1 MHYYDEDKYAV
12 CPHCAA
18 AEKKAAVKP
27 EVKAA
32 PGFGPVVA
40 EAPKPDTFSVS
51 GPSQGEAPGNYQSEA
66 KPGSE
71 AKTGSESKP
80 GYDEKPGLEAKL
92 EPEAKP
98 EQKAQSEILP
108 EGMWKCSCG
117 ALNDSNF
124 CYLCGSRRPAQSE
137 GTETKAAS
145 EAGKEQVAEAEK
157 GWSPEAGKV
166 QIPETEKSLTPEADT
181 EPRSLT
187 EALNEVSFTG
197 SLGDAKEKAAGG
209 NDDEGVTRIIFDE
222 LADNLVLGWLVAVN
236 TEIRGRVFTISET
249 KVTIG
254 RSDLEHPTDIDLHG
268 DRAVS
273 RGAQAVI
280 VYDPLNKKFFINS
293 AGGKTSVYV
302 NRQMVMVPVE
312 LSAGD
317 IIMLG
322 ETELVF
328 TPLCTEKFSW

>member
-1 MHYYDEDKYAV
+1 MHYYDEDKYAE

-18 AEKKAAVKP
+18 ARKAEPVPVPEAVVEKKPEPVLAPKSGSFPEIKP
-27 EVKAA
+27 E
-32 PGFGPVVA
+32 PVA
-40 EAPKPDTFSVS
+40 EPKPASEPALDNQEPSDTSE
-51 GPSQGEAPGNYQSEA
+51 PS
-66 KPGSE
+66 
-71 AKTGSESKP
+71 SKP
-80 GYDEKPGLEAKL
+80 QP
-92 EPEAKP
+92 EPASAP
-98 EQKAQSEILP
+98 A
-108 EGMWKCSCG
+108 GMWRCSCG

-124 CYLCGSRRPAQSE
+124 CYLCGSKRPVEMPAYE
-137 GTETKAAS
+137 KP
-145 EAGKEQVAEAEK
+145 AEAVVENPAELVVANPTEPVVK
-157 GWSPEAGKV
+157 NPTEPVVEYSTDPE
-166 QIPETEKSLTPEADT
+166 EKSLTEAI
-181 EPRSLT
+181 
-187 EALNEVSFTG
+187 NEVSFTG
-197 SLGDAKEKAAGG
+197 SMGDAKQKAAGE
-209 NDDEGVTRIIFDE
+209 NDDEGVTQIIFDE

-236 TEIRGRVFTISET
+236 TEIRGRVFTIAET

-273 RGAQAVI
+273 RGAQAVL